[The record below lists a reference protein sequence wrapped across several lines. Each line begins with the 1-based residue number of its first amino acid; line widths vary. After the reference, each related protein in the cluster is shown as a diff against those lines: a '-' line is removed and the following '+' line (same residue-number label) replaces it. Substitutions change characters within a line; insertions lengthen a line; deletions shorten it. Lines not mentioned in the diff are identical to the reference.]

1 MGVAALGG
9 SIVKFTSVFAA
20 VKTTV
25 SGFDCVK
32 FLCHFN

>member
-1 MGVAALGG
+1 
-9 SIVKFTSVFAA
+9 VFAA

-32 FLCHFN
+32 FLCHFNWFCFLQLNH